1 MRLLHTSDW
10 HIGRTFHG
18 HSTVEHLRLVLAAL
32 VDTVREKNVDV
43 VLVPGDVFDSATPAA
58 DYYGVLTGA
67 LRRLRESGATV
78 VVTSGNHDSAARL
91 GFMSEFAG
99 LAGIHVITR
108 PEQHDQPIML
118 ADEHGP
124 VAVYGIPFLEPALV
138 RHLYP
143 EAELRSHAQVLDFAM
158 TRIRA
163 DAAARAGAPE
173 AHAGAPEARSGAPAE
188 AAASGAASG
197 ALRTVVLAH
206 VFAADIASPGVR
218 AAAEHEVELH
228 AGEPSRAAADDPV
241 HAHDQTPG
249 LERDITAGG
258 FDLVPLGV
266 FDGVDY
272 AALGHIHGRATLSE
286 HVRYCGAPLHYSF
299 SEADK
304 PRGAWLV
311 ELGADGL
318 GEVEW
323 VSLPVP
329 RRLTVLTA
337 TLDEL
342 LADPRYTENERDWV
356 SAILTDQARPLDA
369 MRKLQQRYPWCATLE
384 HRPAFVAEGTATTY
398 SERVKSKPDHEIVGG
413 FLEHVRNGVGPSAA
427 ERSVISEV
435 IAEQQA
441 AEAGAVTKFSA
452 VTALS
457 AVTTFS
463 A

>member
-18 HSTVEHLRLVLAAL
+18 HSTVEHLELVLDAMVAVVRDRA
-32 VDTVREKNVDV
+32 VDA

-58 DYYGVLTGA
+58 DYYGVLTSA
-67 LRRLRESGATV
+67 LRRLREAGATL

-99 LAGIHVITR
+99 LAGIHMITR
-108 PEQHDQPIML
+108 PEQHDQPVML

-143 EAELRSHAQVLDFAM
+143 GVELRSHAQVLEFAM

-163 DAAARAGAPE
+163 DAAARAS
-173 AHAGAPEARSGAPAE
+173 AGAGAG
-188 AAASGAASG
+188 ASE

-206 VFAADIASPGVR
+206 VFAADVGSAGVR
-218 AAAEHEVELH
+218 AAVEHEAQQHEAQLH
-228 AGEPSRAAADDPV
+228 AGEPGEPAAAA
-241 HAHDQTPG
+241 HSHDQTPG
-249 LERDITAGG
+249 LERDVTAGG
-258 FDLVPLGV
+258 LDLVPLGV

-286 HVRYCGAPLHYSF
+286 HVRYSGAPLHYSF
-299 SEADK
+299 SEAGK
-304 PRGAWLV
+304 PRGVWLV

-323 VSLPVP
+323 VGLPIP

-342 LADPRYTENERDWV
+342 LADPRYTDNEQDWV

-369 MRKLQQRYPWCATLE
+369 MRTLQTRFPWCATLE
-384 HRPAFVAEGTATTY
+384 HRPAFVVEGGATTY
-398 SERVKSKPDHEIVGG
+398 SERVRAKPDHEVVGG
-413 FLEHVRNGVGPSAA
+413 FLEHVRNGVGPSPA
-427 ERSVISEV
+427 ERAVISEV

-441 AEAGAVTKFSA
+441 AEVADARGVGA
-452 VTALS
+452 
-457 AVTTFS
+457 
-463 A
+463 